1 MENIQTSAIQAHGLL
16 LFYDF
21 NSKKITSGSFRQFYS
36 NPVSSN
42 VEFQVFT
49 KNIWRWHEQL
59 IEPTILKNRVAS
71 PVTLTK
77 QKKQPRVQQS
87 GQVVINKKFM
97 NMGFR

>member
-42 VEFQVFT
+42 VEFQVFS
-49 KNIWRWHEQL
+49 KNIWRWREQL
-59 IEPTILKNRVAS
+59 IDPTILKNRVAS

-77 QKKQPRVQQS
+77 QKSNQEY
-87 GQVVINKKFM
+87 NKAAKSW
-97 NMGFR
+97 